1 MRISRF
7 LRISLIALA
16 ATTAMVS
23 PGFVSQSGSVLAASA
38 PSAAAVEAAK
48 LALKGDFV
56 AAGEAAQRSGDA
68 AAVKLV
74 ELIYLRDHPNDAGY
88 QRILAFLESAPKW
101 PLSEALIKRAER
113 SLYVNKEAPELI
125 LAHFAARKPVTDEG
139 SLALARALLATGD
152 TKGARAQVQKVWA
165 DPDASAELEK
175 QVAAEFG
182 KLLTEDDNKRRMWRL
197 VYAQETN
204 AAIRAA
210 KRLPAEYQKAAA
222 VAQKLVRGEKG
233 ADKLYAGLPSSM
245 RQALGMRYALT
256 RYYRVNENYAKA
268 REVLLGVPADA
279 EKMGD
284 AEAWWIERRIVA
296 RRSIGLDDPKAARKA
311 AYKISAAHGFADG
324 NEALEGEFLAG
335 WIALRYLNDP
345 DTALGHFQ
353 RLAEIAS
360 SRTEKARAGY
370 WTGRAYEAMGDK
382 GRAKA
387 AYKQASAYSTIY
399 YGQLARE
406 KIGLGKVPE
415 EIETGKA
422 SAAAEA
428 AVARDEVVRAFK
440 IMNEAGTKADLYMF
454 LWSFANRFDS
464 TDEMNAVASIVWDA
478 GGATMAVRLAKAA
491 AAQNVDIDSW
501 GYPVRALPEWKQ
513 VGKPIEKP
521 MVYALARQES
531 EFNPNAGSKVG
542 AQGLMQIM
550 PGTAKLIAKQ
560 HGIKYNPSQLMNP
573 ELNVTLGAA
582 HLGDLVAD
590 HGGSYVLTLVS
601 YNAGPRRSREWIRD
615 YGDFRTGQV
624 DPIDWVESIPF
635 QETRQYVQKVM
646 QNLHVY
652 RSRLAPKTVRPMTAD
667 LMRGAR
673 ADSLN
678 VASTSAPA
686 DKTPAAAE
694 ASAAAE
700 PCGGK
705 ASLADLITGCD

>member
-1 MRISRF
+1 MRINRF
-7 LRISLIALA
+7 LRASLIVLA

-23 PGFVSQSGSVLAASA
+23 PGFVSHTGMVLAASE
-38 PSAAAVEAAK
+38 PSSQAIQAAK
-48 LALKGDFV
+48 LAIKGDFV
-56 AAGEAAQRSGDA
+56 AAGEAAQRSGDQA
-68 AAVKLV
+68 AIKLV

-88 QRILAFLESAPKW
+88 QRILNFLETAPKW
-101 PLSEALIKRAER
+101 PLSESLLKRAER
-113 SLYVNKEAPELI
+113 SLYVNKESSELI
-125 LAHFAARKPVTDEG
+125 LAHFAKRKPVTDEG

-152 TKGARAQVQKVWA
+152 TAGARAQVQKVWA
-165 DPDASAELEK
+165 DPEASAELEK

-182 KLLTEDDNKRRMWRL
+182 DLLTADDNKRRMWRL

-222 VAQKLVRGEKG
+222 VAQKL
-233 ADKLYAGLPSSM
+233 YAGLPGSM
-245 RQALGMRYALT
+245 REALGMRYALA
-256 RYYRVNENYAKA
+256 RYYRVNENYSKA
-268 REVLLGVPADA
+268 RDVLLGVPGNAD
-279 EKMGD
+279 KIGD

-296 RRSIGLDDPKAARKA
+296 RRSIGLDDPKGARKA
-311 AYKISAAHGFADG
+311 AYKIAAAHGFADG
-324 NEALEGEFLAG
+324 DEAIEGEFLAG
-335 WIALRYLNDP
+335 WIALRYLNDAE
-345 DTALGHFQ
+345 TGLKHFQ
-353 RLAEIAS
+353 RLAAIS
-360 SRTEKARAGY
+360 TSRTEKARAGY

-382 GRAKA
+382 GSAKA
-387 AYKQASAYSTIY
+387 AYREASAYSTIY

-415 EIETGKA
+415 EIESGKA
-422 SAAAEA
+422 SSAAEA
-428 AVARDEVVRAFK
+428 KIAKDEVVRAFK
-440 IMNEAGTKADLYMF
+440 IMDEAGSKNDLYMF
-454 LWSFANRFDS
+454 LWSFANRFDN

-491 AAQNVDIDSW
+491 AQQNIDIDSW
-501 GYPVRALPEWKQ
+501 GYPVRALPDWKQ

-521 MVYALARQES
+521 LVYALARQES

-560 HGIKYNPSQLMNP
+560 HGIKYNPSQLMDP
-573 ELNVTLGAA
+573 QLNVTMGAA
-582 HLGDLVAD
+582 HMGDLVAD

-601 YNAGPRRSREWIRD
+601 YNAGPRRSREWIKE
-615 YGDFRTGQV
+615 YGDFRAGQV

-673 ADSLN
+673 TDSLN

-686 DKTPAAAE
+686 DEKPAAVQAG
-694 ASAAAE
+694 AAAE

>member
-23 PGFVSQSGSVLAASA
+23 PGFVSQSGVVLAASE
-38 PSAAAVEAAK
+38 PSSAAVEAAR

-56 AAGEAAQRSGDA
+56 AAGDAAQRSGDTA
-68 AAVKLV
+68 AIKLV

-88 QRILAFLESAPKW
+88 QRIMAFLDIAPKW
-101 PLSEALIKRAER
+101 PLSEALVKRAER
-113 SLYVNKEAPELI
+113 SLYVNNESPELI
-125 LAHFAARKPVTDEG
+125 LQHFAKRKPVTDEG

-152 TKGARAQVQKVWA
+152 TAGAKAQVQKVWA
-165 DPDASAELEK
+165 DPEMTADLEK
-175 QVAAEFG
+175 QVGSEFG
-182 KLLTEDDNKRRMWRL
+182 KFLTIDDSKRRMWRL
-197 VYAQETN
+197 IYAQETN
-204 AAIRAA
+204 AAIRVA
-210 KRLPAEYQKAAA
+210 KRLPSDYQKAAA
-222 VAQKLVRGEKG
+222 VAQKLVRGEGG
-233 ADKLYAGLPSSM
+233 ADKAYGGLSSDM
-245 RQALGMRYALT
+245 RNAMGMKYALA
-256 RYYRVNENYAKA
+256 RYYRVNDNYDKA
-268 REVLLGVPADA
+268 RAVLLGVPGDA
-279 EKMGD
+279 QKMGD

-296 RRSIGLDDPKAARKA
+296 RRSLGLDDPMSARKA
-311 AYKISAAHGFADG
+311 AYKIAAAHGFQDG
-324 NEALEGEFLAG
+324 DEAVEGEFLAG

-345 DTALGHFQ
+345 KTSLGHFQ
-353 RLAEIAS
+353 RLAEIAP

-382 GRAKA
+382 GDAKA

-415 EIETGKA
+415 EIDSGVA
-422 SAAAEA
+422 SSAAQAF
-428 AVARDEVVRAFK
+428 VAKDEVVRAFQ
-440 IMNEAGTKADLYMF
+440 IMDKAGTQNDLYMF
-454 LWSFANRFDS
+454 LWSFANRFDNA
-464 TDEMNAVASIVWDA
+464 DQMNAVASVVWDA

-491 AAQNVDIDSW
+491 AQQNIDIDSW
-501 GYPVRALPEWKQ
+501 GYPVRALPDWKQ
-513 VGKPIEKP
+513 VGKPIERP
-521 MVYALARQES
+521 LVFALARQES

-560 HGIKYNPSQLMNP
+560 HGIKYNPAQLMNP
-573 ELNVTLGAA
+573 QVNVTLGAA

-590 HGGSYVLTLVS
+590 HDGSYVLTLVS
-601 YNAGPRRSREWIRD
+601 YNAGPRRSREWIKE
-615 YGDFRTGQV
+615 YGDFRSGQV
-624 DPIDWVESIPF
+624 DPVDWVESIPF

-673 ADSLN
+673 TDSLN
-678 VASTSAPA
+678 VASTSAAP
-686 DKTPAAAE
+686 E
-694 ASAAAE
+694 ASAEAVAE
-700 PCGGK
+700 PAAQGCTK
-705 ASLADLITGCD
+705 SSIASLITGCD